1 MLLCLKITLF
11 SDFLPIIRDGY
22 DKMVLTFESF
32 KECYILNIQPSKKMS
47 LFAPAIFGDLKKH
60 AKIQQQNGVELID
73 LSLGSP
79 DIPPAENLRQKMSE
93 LSALSSSYGYTLTGI
108 QTFNEAVCNY
118 YKRVNGVE
126 LNAETEVVQTIGSQ
140 EGLVHLPV
148 AFCDPGD
155 VVLTTNPAYV
165 AYDAGIHLAG
175 ATPYYMPLT
184 KENDYLPDLKAVPEE
199 VLQKAKLLILNLPGN
214 PVPAM
219 PSLEY
224 FKEVVDFAKQY
235 NIIVLHDA
243 AYSEFYFKGDA
254 PISFLATP
262 GAKEVGLEINS
273 LSKSFSLAGT
283 RVAYIVGNAQLVEIM
298 KQLKSNLDFGIF
310 EPIQQVAALALDN
323 SEEIT
328 DKLRKTFSE
337 RHKTLM
343 EGLTSI
349 GWEVAP
355 SNGGMFVWAKYPYDI
370 NCIDFAFK
378 AIEQTGVVM
387 VPGTVFGSAGE
398 GYMRLALVQPVE
410 LLEKAV
416 EKLKTIRV

>member
-1 MLLCLKITLF
+1 MCMLKWGLHCK
-11 SDFLPIIRDGY
+11 
-22 DKMVLTFESF
+22 SF
-32 KECYILNIQPSKKMS
+32 KECFNLNIQPSKKMS
-47 LFAPAIFGDLKKH
+47 LFVPAIFGDLKKH
-60 AKIQQQNGVELID
+60 ALLQQQKGTELID

-79 DIPPAENLRQKMSE
+79 DIPPAANLRQKMSE
-93 LSALSSSYGYTLTGI
+93 LTALSSSYGYTLTGI
-108 QTFNEAVCNY
+108 QTFNEAVCRY
-118 YKRVNGVE
+118 YKRVNGVH
-126 LNAETEVVQTIGSQ
+126 LDPSTEVVQTIGSQ
-140 EGLVHLPV
+140 EGLVHLPI

-184 KENDYLPDLKAVPEE
+184 KENNYLPDLKAVPED

-224 FKEVVDFAKQY
+224 FEEVVAFAKKY

-262 GAKEVGLEINS
+262 GAKDVGLEINS

-283 RVAYIVGNAQLVEIM
+283 RIAYIVGNAQLVGIM

-310 EPIQQVAALALDN
+310 EPIQQVAAMALDHAEEVT
-323 SEEIT
+323 SE
-328 DKLRKTFSE
+328 LRKTFSE

-343 EGLTSI
+343 NGLQSI

-355 SNGGMFVWAKYPYDI
+355 SDGGMFVWAKYPSTL
-370 NCIDFAFK
+370 NSVDFAFK
-378 AIEQTGVVM
+378 AIEETGVVM
-387 VPGTVFGSAGE
+387 VPGTTFGTAGE
-398 GYMRLALVQPVE
+398 GYVRLALVQPVE
-410 LLEKAV
+410 TLQKAV
-416 EKLKTIRV
+416 DRLKTLA

>member
-1 MLLCLKITLF
+1 M
-11 SDFLPIIRDGY
+11 
-22 DKMVLTFESF
+22 
-32 KECYILNIQPSKKMS
+32 NIQPSKKMS
-47 LFAPAIFGDLKKH
+47 LFVPAIFGDLKKH
-60 AKIQQQNGVELID
+60 AKLQEQKGTELID

-79 DIPPAENLRQKMSE
+79 DIAPAENLRQKMSE
-93 LSALSSSYGYTLTGI
+93 LTALSSSYGYTLTGI
-108 QTFNEAVCNY
+108 QTFNEAVCRY
-118 YKRVNGVE
+118 YKRVNNVE
-126 LNAETEVVQTIGSQ
+126 LDPETEVVQTIGSQ

-155 VVLTTNPAYV
+155 VILTTNPAYV

-175 ATPYYMPLT
+175 AIPYYMPLT
-184 KENDYLPDLKAVPEE
+184 KENHYLPDLTAIPEE
-199 VLQKAKLLILNLPGN
+199 IRQKAKLLILNLPGN

-219 PSLEY
+219 PSIAY
-224 FKEVVDFAKQY
+224 FEEVVAFAKKY

-254 PISFLATP
+254 PISFLAIP

-283 RVAYIVGNAQLVEIM
+283 RIAYIVGNAQLIGIM

-323 SEEIT
+323 AEQVTSV
-328 DKLRKTFSE
+328 LRETFSV

-355 SNGGMFVWAKYPYDI
+355 SDGGMFVWAKYPYDI
-370 NCIDFAFK
+370 KCIDFAYK

-387 VPGTVFGSAGE
+387 VPGTVFGTAGE

-410 LLEKAV
+410 QLQEAV
-416 EKLKTIRV
+416 KRLSTIQL